1 MVYLERLIEC
11 MPIIALAIM
20 LGVPALVAT
29 ARAQKNE
36 GGG

>member
-1 MVYLERLIEC
+1 MVYLERLIDNL
-11 MPIIALAIM
+11 PIIALAIM

-36 GGG
+36 RGG